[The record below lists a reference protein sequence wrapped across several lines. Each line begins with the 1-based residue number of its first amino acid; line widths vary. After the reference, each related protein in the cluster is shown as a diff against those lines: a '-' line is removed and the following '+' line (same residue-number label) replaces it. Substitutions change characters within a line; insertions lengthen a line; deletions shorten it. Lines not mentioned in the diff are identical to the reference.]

1 MTVLLD
7 FRGSAAMSFVR
18 FGDGPQAHDTR
29 GIRPARREFSVAILA
44 VVLGLAASAAWGQ
57 SSSSFPP
64 EERLNTTSR
73 LRPFADASIRDEV
86 EQRDYARAERE
97 LLEKVRQQPD
107 SAEYLDLLASV
118 LFMDGKYLD
127 SAIAYKKAEALKP
140 LSAPSRFQLAMAYV
154 VLGHRDWARPEVE
167 KLAHEVPGEALYPYW
182 LSRLDYDAQ
191 LFQRAAAEANE
202 SIKINPRVARS
213 HDNLG
218 LCYEAL
224 GRLED
229 ADKEYD
235 QAASLERN
243 EAQPSPW
250 PDVNRATLLLKLGR
264 LDEVGAILREAL
276 RFDPKFP
283 QAHYQLGLLL
293 EKQANNQEAIKE
305 LLQASEL
312 DPSFDQP
319 FYALG
324 RIYHR
329 TGQKE
334 KAERAYAEFRRL
346 SEKKSD
352 KLAVIH

>member
-1 MTVLLD
+1 MRFDRLGD
-7 FRGSAAMSFVR
+7 SAEPHTAPAVR
-18 FGDGPQAHDTR
+18 YTSRKF
-29 GIRPARREFSVAILA
+29 PAVILA
-44 VVLGLAASAAWGQ
+44 VVLGSVGTAASGQ
-57 SSSSFPP
+57 SSSSLS
-64 EERLNTTSR
+64 EEKLNNTALLPS
-73 LRPFADASIRDEV
+73 LSDPSIRE
-86 EQRDYARAERE
+86 EIERRDYLRAERD
-97 LLEKVRQQPD
+97 LLDKVHQHPE
-107 SAEYLDLLASV
+107 SAEYLDLLGGV
-118 LFMDGKYLD
+118 LFLDGKYLD
-127 SAIAYKKAEALKP
+127 SAIAYKKEEALKP
-140 LSAPSRFQLAMAYV
+140 LSAPSRFQLAMAYLI
-154 VLGHRDWARPEVE
+154 LGHRDWARPELE
-167 KLAHEVPGEALYPYW
+167 KLARETPGEALYPYW

-202 SIKINPRVARS
+202 SIKINPRMARA

-224 GRLED
+224 GRFE
-229 ADKEYD
+229 AAEKEYEE
-235 QAASLERN
+235 AANLERK

-283 QAHYQLGLLL
+283 QAHYQLGLLF

-305 LLQASEL
+305 LRQASEL

-329 TGQKE
+329 TGEKE
-334 KAERAYAEFRRL
+334 KAELAYAEFRRL
-346 SEKKSD
+346 KKKKSEKT
-352 KLAVIH
+352 AVIH